1 MTFDVSADIYDRHV
15 GRYGPQLSA
24 AHVEAAGV
32 QTGDRALDV
41 GCGPGP
47 LTRVLAAVV
56 GAGNVAA
63 VDPSP
68 SFVEACRERVPGAD
82 VRLGEA
88 ESLPFA
94 DGDFDVALSQL
105 VVNHM
110 ADPEE
115 GVGEMRRVVRSGGT
129 VSSCVWDY
137 ADGMEMLRAFFDA
150 ALEIDPEAPD
160 EGRVMRFCREG
171 ELGGLWA
178 TCGLSDLET
187 GELWATGEYAGFD
200 DYWEP
205 FTSGLGPSGSYC
217 ASLDPERQAALR
229 DACFRRLGSPA
240 GAFTL
245 RARAW
250 YAVGRA

>member
-1 MTFDVSADIYDRHV
+1 MTFDVSADTYDRHV
-15 GRYGPQLSA
+15 GRYGPTLSA
-24 AHVEAAGV
+24 AHVEVAGV
-32 QTGDRALDV
+32 EPGQRALDV

-56 GAGNVAA
+56 GAGSVAA

-68 SFVEACRERVPGAD
+68 SFVEACRERVPNAD

-88 ESLPFA
+88 EALPFVE
-94 DGDFDVALSQL
+94 GEFDVALSQL

-110 ADPEE
+110 ADPEA
-115 GVGEMRRVVRSGGT
+115 GAGEMRRVVRPGGT

-150 ALEIDPEAPD
+150 ALEVDTEAPD
-160 EGRVMRFCREG
+160 EGRLMRFCREG
-171 ELGGLWA
+171 ELG
-178 TCGLSDLET
+178 
-187 GELWATGEYAGFD
+187 ELWAKIGLTDVETGALWTAGEYASFD

-205 FTSGLGPSGSYC
+205 FTLGVGPSGAYC
-217 ASLDPERQAALR
+217 ASLDPQQRAAVR
-229 DACFRRLGSPA
+229 EACFRRLGSPA

-250 YAVGRA
+250 YAVGRV